1 MIRDVMGSA
10 SLQPEQQAQFSSML
24 HGALDGQYALVI
36 DARSPR
42 EYSEDHLPCAVNLPV
57 VDNEEYAEVG
67 TTHRTDTHRALVHGP
82 PANTVLPPPACGTGG
97 GRRARSSGLRL
108 R

>member
-1 MIRDVMGSA
+1 MGSA

-42 EYSEDHLPCAVNLPV
+42 EYSEDHLPSAVNLPV
-57 VDNEEYAEVG
+57 VDNDEYAEVG
-67 TTHRTDTHRALVHGP
+67 TTHRTDTHRAYLIGVSYRSEE
-82 PANTVLPPPACGTGG
+82 
-97 GRRARSSGLRL
+97 RRVGKECRSRWSPYH
-108 R
+108 